1 VILVLALFMV
11 FLAPFALMV
20 LGGVGVVLLI
30 GLWLKTAVRARKL
43 VAPFTPA
50 EGALALSSLFLIVGA
65 ATVSGLMVARLGLGH
80 AVSLGG
86 AMLPMMSGGP
96 PRAGDRSVYFSDSAT
111 RQHLKDG
118 LTKAGVPFRV
128 STREGKEYVS
138 WSQEHGGAAEKALEE
153 AKSAG
158 PANDPSST
166 HRSVSFGAADTQKDF
181 VAWLAKRGVKS
192 EIVRNDGKDY
202 VNWRDSA
209 PISEIMEAFLS
220 ERSTNCKG
228 AKAKAKC

>member
-1 VILVLALFMV
+1 VIAVLAIVMI

-30 GLWLKTAVRARKL
+30 VLWLKTAVRARKL
-43 VAPFTPA
+43 IAPFTPA
-50 EGALALSSLFLIVGA
+50 EGALALSSLFLVVGA

-86 AMLPMMSGGP
+86 AMLPMMGGGP
-96 PRAGDRSVYFSDSAT
+96 RVGERSVYFSDPGT
-111 RQHLKDG
+111 QQRLKDG

-128 STREGKEYVS
+128 RTQDGKEYIG
-138 WSQEHGGAAEKALEE
+138 WSSEHEAAAEKALEE

-158 PANDPSST
+158 APNDPSSN
-166 HRSVSFGAADTQKDF
+166 HRSVSFGTAETQKDF
-181 VAWLAKRGVKS
+181 IDWLAKRGIKS

-202 VNWRDSA
+202 VNWQESA
-209 PISEIMEAFLS
+209 ATMQIVEAFMAG
-220 ERSTNCKG
+220 RAAKCKG
-228 AKAKAKC
+228 AKAKC